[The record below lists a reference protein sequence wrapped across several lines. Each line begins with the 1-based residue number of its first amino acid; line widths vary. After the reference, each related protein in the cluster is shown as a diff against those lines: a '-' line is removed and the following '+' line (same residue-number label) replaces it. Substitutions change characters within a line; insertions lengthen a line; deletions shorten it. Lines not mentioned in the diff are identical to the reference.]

1 MIVGAIGARSLRDVI
16 VFEVSSQRV
25 LTFDGLNRRNTAR
38 FAEHG
43 TLLQKPISQFVGAA
57 LDSIDIKIIL
67 HSHLGVN
74 PQAEFNKLINIQRSG
89 QVVTFIVGRQVLGVF
104 RWRIE
109 NLGVTYEKID
119 PDGFCHESEVSL
131 SLREYAR

>member
-1 MIVGAIGARSLRDVI
+1 MIVGAIGTRILRDVI
-16 VFEVSSQRV
+16 VFEVSSQKV
-25 LTFDGLNRRNTAR
+25 LTFDELNRRNTAR
-38 FAEHG
+38 FAEHN
-43 TLLQKPISQFVGAA
+43 TLLRKPISQFSGPG
-57 LDSIDIKIIL
+57 LDNIDLKIIL

-89 QVVTFIVGRQVLGVF
+89 QAVTLIIGRQVLGVF

-109 NLGVTYEKID
+109 NIGITYEKID
-119 PDGFCHESEVSL
+119 PDGFCRESEVNL

>member
-1 MIVGAIGARSLRDVI
+1 MVVGAIGARSLRDVI
-16 VFEVSSQRV
+16 VFEVSSRRV
-25 LTFDGLNRRNTAR
+25 LTFNDLSRRNTTR
-38 FAEHG
+38 FADHN
-43 TLLQKPISQFVGAA
+43 TLLRKPISQFVGPE
-57 LDSIDIKIIL
+57 LDNMDLSIIL

-74 PQAEFNKLINIQRSG
+74 PQAEFNKLIQIQRSG

-109 NLGVTYEKID
+109 NLGIPYDRID
-119 PDGFCHESEVSL
+119 PDGFCRSSEVSL